1 MLSQMEVLRKYG
13 IKPVKRRGQNFL
25 IDGNM
30 SRTIAEEIISI
41 GKNVLELGAGAGAI
55 TIPLLNLGASVTA
68 VEIDRHLCEILR
80 SESKEFSN
88 FNLIEE
94 DLAKLKWH
102 DMIEIAG
109 EMPVVA
115 GNLPYVLTSEVL
127 FALAELRDK
136 ISGAHFMMQYE
147 VAERMIASEGGKD
160 FGVLAIILGSL
171 FDVELVRP
179 VPPSV
184 FWPQPKVRSALV
196 IMRRNNKLWDDGQL
210 RQLRDVVRII
220 FTKRR
225 KKIST
230 ILKSSFG
237 MDSDSACQLLESAG
251 INKDLRPEQIS
262 RELFWGLAELLPS
275 KEA

>member
-55 TIPLLNLGASVTA
+55 TIPLLSLGASVTA